1 MKSRTVTITNE
12 KIIDMI
18 DDFKMENRLEGDDA
32 AVECMLLRLVDNM
45 RTLERISEIG
55 ILDLDNEFDYRRT
68 GKIV

>member
-1 MKSRTVTITNE
+1 
-12 KIIDMI
+12 MI

-32 AVECMLLRLVDNM
+32 AVECMLLRLADNM
-45 RTLERISEIG
+45 RTLERISAIG